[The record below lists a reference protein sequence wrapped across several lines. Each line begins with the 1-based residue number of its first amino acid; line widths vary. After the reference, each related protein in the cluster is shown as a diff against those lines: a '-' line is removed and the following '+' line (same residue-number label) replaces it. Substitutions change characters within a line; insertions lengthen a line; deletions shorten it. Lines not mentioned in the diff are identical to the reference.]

1 MKLLARVL
9 SRDGNLFQGIVA
21 VLVVVLIASLLFP
34 LPAQGQLG
42 LGLAAIVSLLQS
54 IYGLIRNEIGK
65 FLGEI
70 RTLTRWFNEYYQLVL
85 FPRKAIEAARG
96 FVDWMRDTFNA
107 LIARVLSRP
116 INSATLP
123 APQQLESL
131 LRSTSLDFNQL
142 EMAYR
147 SVYGGVPFSTDAG
160 PLDRALIDVDDALA
174 LSSLKNL
181 NTHEAT
187 VGVVLNAANE
197 IEDKIR
203 EPESAPG
210 AAPFLTAAG
219 IVAAVQTQAMIQKM
233 IAAQLRQES
242 ALLAHRNA
250 LLKRDVVLAAQMRE
264 SINNLVRE
272 R

>member
-1 MKLLARVL
+1 MQ
-9 SRDGNLFQGIVA
+9 N
-21 VLVVVLIASLLFP
+21 
-34 LPAQGQLG
+34 
-42 LGLAAIVSLLQS
+42 
-54 IYGLIRNEIGK
+54 
-65 FLGEI
+65 
-70 RTLTRWFNEYYQLVL
+70 TFNE
-85 FPRKAIEAARG
+85 
-96 FVDWMRDTFNA
+96 
-107 LIARVLSRP
+107 LISTGTQP
-116 INSATLP
+116 PGHSATLP

-131 LRSTSLDFNQL
+131 IRSGSLDFNQL
-142 EMAYR
+142 GTAYR
-147 SVYGGVPFSTDAG
+147 NVYGGVPAATDAG

-181 NTHEAT
+181 NMHEAT
-187 VGVVLNAANE
+187 VGMALNAASE

-264 SINNLVRE
+264 TINNLVRE
-272 R
+272 K

>member
-1 MKLLARVL
+1 MKLLATVL
-9 SRDGNLFQGIVA
+9 SRDRGLFQGIVA
-21 VLVVVLIASLLFP
+21 VLVVALVTSLLFP
-34 LPAQGQLG
+34 LPVRGQLG
-42 LGLAAIVSLLQS
+42 LGLATIVSLLQS
-54 IYGLIRNEIGK
+54 IYDVIRNEIGK

-70 RTLTRWFNEYYQLVL
+70 TALTRWFHEYYQLVL
-85 FPRKAIEAARG
+85 FPRNAIEAARG
-96 FVDWMRDTFNA
+96 LAHWMRDTFNA
-107 LIARVLSRP
+107 LIAQVLSRP
-116 INSATLP
+116 VNSATLP

-131 LRSTSLDFNQL
+131 IRSASLDFNQL
-142 EMAYR
+142 SIAYR
-147 SVYGGVPFSTDAG
+147 NVYGAIPAPADAG

-181 NTHEAT
+181 NMHEAT
-187 VGVVLNAANE
+187 VGVALNAASE

-219 IVAAVQTQAMIQKM
+219 IVAAVQTQAMIQRM
-233 IAAQLRQES
+233 IAAQLRQEA

-264 SINNLVRE
+264 NINNLVRE